1 MRRCINILVT
11 GGIATGKS
19 SFCKLLEKHLPGT
32 VIFDCDSCV
41 HELLTSPKV
50 VGRITSSLGKDLQ
63 SSDGS
68 LDRTRTSALVFQDPG
83 KRRILEEILHPLVRQ
98 ACEQARQHAED
109 QSRIRFFVADVP
121 LFYESGFPFDA
132 DLQVVIACGPRT
144 QRSRLQA
151 RSPHHAPSHL
161 DSRLAA
167 QLPILE
173 KISRATTVLW
183 NGGSPDTLSSQ
194 THLFISWLNQKF
206 PPPPLLQTASSL

>member
-1 MRRCINILVT
+1 MRHCINILVT

-19 SFCKLLEKHLPGT
+19 TFCKLLLEHLPGT
-32 VIFDCDSCV
+32 VVFDCDSCV
-41 HELLTSPKV
+41 HELLTSPEV
-50 VGRITSSLGKDLQ
+50 VGRITASLGKDLQ

-68 LDRTRTSALVFQDPG
+68 LDRTRTSALVFQNTG
-83 KRRILEEILHPLVRQ
+83 KRRILEEIIHPLVRR
-98 ACEQARQHAED
+98 ACEQARQLAED

-132 DLQVVIACGPRT
+132 DLQIVIACGPRT

-151 RSPHHAPSHL
+151 RSPNHDPSHL

-173 KISRATTVLW
+173 KISRASTVLW
-183 NGGSPDTLSSQ
+183 NGGSPEALSAQTLS
-194 THLFISWLNQKF
+194 FISWLNQKF
-206 PPPPLLQTASSL
+206 PPPPLLRR